1 MHQLF
6 HPAVSEWFT
15 EAFGSPTSVQLQ
27 AWEKIAQR
35 QHTLIAA
42 PTGSGKTLAGFLAV
56 IDDLIQQGL
65 NGELQ
70 PGIQIVYVS
79 PLKALSNDIERNL
92 QFPLHGI
99 REKLAELGLPEIT
112 IEAMVRTGDTP
123 AADRTQMLKNP
134 PHILVTTPESLYL
147 LLTSTKG
154 REMLSTTR
162 TLIIDEIHALTG
174 SKRGSHFS
182 LSVERLEA
190 LTFHTLLRIGI
201 SATQKPIEKV
211 AAFLTGSPGKTCHIV
226 DTGHRRKMELAVE
239 LPKSPLTAVMA
250 NEVWTEIYDRLEA
263 LIREHRTTLIFVNTR
278 RMAERLAFH
287 LAERMG
293 DNVVM
298 AHHGSMSREHRF
310 EAEQKLKGGHLR
322 ALVATASLELGIDIG
337 SVDLVCQMSS
347 PRSISAFL
355 QRVGRSGH
363 TVAGTP
369 KGYIFPLTRDEL
381 VECTALIDAVRK
393 GELDRLLLPV
403 KPVDILAQQIVAEVA
418 CRDYEEDELFAL
430 CTSAYPY
437 HDLSRKE
444 FDEIIT
450 MLAEGFTTRRG
461 RRAAYLHHDA
471 VNGKVK
477 ARKGARLSALLCGG
491 AIPDLFDYD
500 IMLQP
505 ENVFVGTL
513 NEDFAIE
520 SLPGDVF
527 QLGNN
532 TWKVLKLE
540 TGRML
545 VEDATG
551 QSPTIPFW
559 LGEAPGRTDEL
570 SYAVSRLKEGVSE
583 RLGDLADLKPLS
595 AYEEGEEIDYSWK
608 KPAMDWVMEETGV
621 QEAVADQLVTYL
633 ATGKAAMN
641 LLPSQNDLVM
651 ERFFDEAGDMHLVI
665 HSTFGSRIN
674 KAWGLS
680 LRKRFCRKFNFELQA
695 AATED
700 AIILSLGATHS
711 FPLEE
716 VYHYLHPDKV
726 RDILVQALLDAPMF
740 GTRWRWNATRALAVP
755 RRYADRKVPP
765 QIQRSQAEDLVALV
779 FPDQLACL
787 ENIVGEREVPDH
799 PLIHQTIHDCL
810 TELMDIDGLENVI
823 RRIKEGTINL
833 HTMDLREASPLAAE
847 ILTARPYAFLDDAP
861 LEERRTNA
869 VQTRRWLD
877 PAEAK
882 GLGQLDSA
890 AILAVQNEAWPEA
903 VNAEELHDA
912 LVLCGFITQE
922 EGEQNNWQLYFAQLM
937 GERRATLLTFEKAA
951 VWVAA
956 ERLHQV
962 KQLLPGAV
970 CDPEIE
976 TPERILLKSEGKD
989 ALVELVRGRLEAL
1002 GPVCSDDI
1010 ATSIGLPESAIMQAL
1025 LALENEG
1032 FVFRGQFT
1040 PGEER
1045 LEWCERRLLA
1055 RIHRYTLQKLRSE
1068 IEPVSAADFMRYLFR
1083 RHQLDGNA
1091 AQGPEALK
1099 KALERLEGFEA
1110 QAAAWESDLLPS
1122 RVSDYDYMWLDV
1134 MCLSGMTGWGRF
1146 RPQVVGKNEKPSAS
1160 PIKTT
1165 PIAIIS
1171 RLTSNIWQSPNAASE
1186 NELQL
1191 TPEAEKVM
1199 QCLRS
1204 NGACFFHDI
1213 QQKTALFK
1221 SQVEDAL
1228 SELVAACLVTS
1239 DSFNG
1244 LRALLVPAKYKQ
1256 NGTGRSR
1263 NMPFTMEQAG
1273 RWSLLKP
1280 PVTAEE
1286 PTKSQEQKRLEN
1298 IVHILLKRYGVLFR
1312 KLVER
1317 EPYAP
1322 AWRELVRVLR
1332 LMEAR
1337 GEIRGGRFVTGV
1349 WGEQFALPEAIAE
1362 LRLVRKEGKKGTL
1375 ISISAADPLNLT
1387 GIITPGRRISSIF
1400 TNRVLYLDGVPVA
1413 IKEGKET
1420 QVLVE
1425 VDEGEKWKL
1434 QNALIQRKVP
1444 PRLRTYLGKG
1454 VF

>member
-1 MHQLF
+1 MFSLF

-15 EAFGSPTSVQLQ
+15 QAFGSPTPVQQQ
-27 AWEKIAQR
+27 AWEQIAQR

-56 IDDLIQQGL
+56 INDLVEQGL
-65 NGELQ
+65 NGGLQ
-70 PGIQIVYVS
+70 QGVQVVYVS
-79 PLKALSNDIERNL
+79 PLKALSNDIDRNL
-92 QFPLHGI
+92 QFPLKGI
-99 REKLAELGLPEIT
+99 REKLAELGLPEVQ
-112 IEAMVRTGDTP
+112 IETMVRTGDTP
-123 AADRTQMLKNP
+123 AADRAEMLKNP

-154 REMLSTTR
+154 RQMLSTTR

-174 SKRGSHFS
+174 SKRGSHMS
-182 LSVERLEA
+182 LTVERLEK
-190 LTFHTLLRIGI
+190 LTGRSLLRIGI

-211 AAFLTGSPGKTCHIV
+211 ADFLTGAPGKVCRIV
-226 DTGHRRKMELAVE
+226 DTGHRRRMELSIE
-239 LPKSPLTAVMA
+239 LPNSPLQAVMA
-250 NEVWTEIYDRLEA
+250 NEVWDELYQQLEK
-263 LIREHRTTLIFVNTR
+263 LIGEHRTTLIFVNTR
-278 RMAERLAFH
+278 RMAERMAFN
-287 LAERMG
+287 LAERLG
-293 DNVVM
+293 DDVVM
-298 AHHGSMSREHRF
+298 AHHGSMSREYRF
-310 EAEQKLKGGHLR
+310 EAEQKLKAGNLR

-337 SVDLVCQMSS
+337 SVDLVCQMGS

-369 KGYIFPLTRDEL
+369 KGMLFPLTRDEL
-381 VECTALIDAVRK
+381 IECTALIHAVRK
-393 GELDRLLLPV
+393 GELDRLILPH

-418 CRDYEEDELFAL
+418 CRDYEENELFEL

-437 HDLSRKE
+437 RELTRKE
-444 FDEIIT
+444 FDDIVS

-461 RRAAYLHHDA
+461 RRSAYLHHDA
-471 VNGKVK
+471 VNGVLK

-500 IMLQP
+500 IILQP

-520 SLPGDVF
+520 SLPGDIF

-545 VEDATG
+545 VEDARG
-551 QSPTIPFW
+551 QAPNMPFW

-570 SYAVSRLKEGVSE
+570 SHAVSRLREGVSE
-583 RLGDLADLKPLS
+583 KLGDLSGLKPLHE
-595 AYEEGEEIDYSWK
+595 YQDGEPIDETWK
-608 KPAMDWVMEETGV
+608 EAAVAWVMEEAGV
-621 QEAVADQLVTYL
+621 QESAADQLVTYL
-633 ATGKAAMN
+633 AAGKAAMG
-641 LLPSQNDLVM
+641 LIPSQNDLM
-651 ERFFDEAGDMHLVI
+651 LERFFDEAGDMHLVI
-665 HSTFGSRIN
+665 HSPFGSRIN
-674 KAWGLS
+674 KGWGLS

-726 RDILVQALLDAPMF
+726 REILVQALLDAPMF

-787 ENIVGEREVPDH
+787 ENIVGEREIPEH
-799 PLIHQTIHDCL
+799 PLIQQTIHDCL
-810 TELMDIDGLENVI
+810 TELMDIDGLEKLI
-823 RRIKEGTINL
+823 RRIKDGDVRM
-833 HTMDLREASPLAAE
+833 HAMDLREASPLAAE
-847 ILTARPYAFLDDAP
+847 ILSARPYAFLDDAP

-882 GLGQLDSA
+882 DLGRLDLV
-890 AILAVQNEAWPEA
+890 AIESVKQEAWPQA
-903 VNAEELHDA
+903 QTADELHDA
-912 LVLCGFITQE
+912 LVLCGYITQQ
-922 EGEQNNWQLYFAQLM
+922 EGEGNGWQLYFAQLM
-937 GERRATLLTFEKAA
+937 GERRATLLTKEK
-951 VWVAA
+951 VSLWVAA

-962 KQLLPGAV
+962 QQLVPGAL
-970 CDPEIE
+970 CDPAIE
-976 TPERILLKSEGKD
+976 TPERIVQKNEGKD
-989 ALVELVRGRLEAL
+989 ALTELVRGRLEAL
-1002 GPVCSDDI
+1002 GPVRVAEI
-1010 ATSIGLPESAIMQAL
+1010 AENLGLPEATVLMAMI
-1025 LALENEG
+1025 ALENEG
-1032 FVFRGQFT
+1032 FVFRGHFT
-1040 PGEER
+1040 PGEPGQ
-1045 LEWCERRLLA
+1045 EWCERRLLA

-1068 IEPVSAADFMRYLFR
+1068 IEPVSAADLMRYLFR
-1083 RHQLDGNA
+1083 RHQLDGQA
-1091 AQGPEALK
+1091 PQGPEALK

-1110 QAAAWESDLLPS
+1110 QAAAWESDLLPA

-1134 MCLSGMTGWGRF
+1134 LCLSGIIGWGRF
-1146 RPQVVGKNEKPSAS
+1146 RPQANSKNEKPAAS

-1165 PIAIIS
+1165 PIALVS
-1171 RLTSNIWQSPNAASE
+1171 RTNTGIWKNGSSAEPA
-1186 NELQL
+1186 QL
-1191 TPEAEKVM
+1191 TAEAQSVM
-1199 QCLRS
+1199 DCLRTH
-1204 NGACFFHDI
+1204 GASFFHDI
-1213 QQKTALFK
+1213 QQKTGLFK

-1256 NGTGRSR
+1256 NGGSRYRSL
-1263 NMPFTMEQAG
+1263 PFTMEQAG
-1273 RWSLLKP
+1273 RWSLLSQ
-1280 PVTAEE
+1280 VQGAATDASR
-1286 PTKSQEQKRLEN
+1286 SQEQKRMES
-1298 IVHILLKRYGVLFR
+1298 IARILLQRYGVLFR

-1337 GEIRGGRFVTGV
+1337 GEIRGGRFVVGV
-1349 WGEQFALPEAIAE
+1349 WGEQYALSEAVAE
-1362 LRLVRKEGKKGTL
+1362 LRAVRREEKKGAL
-1375 ISISAADPLNLT
+1375 ISVSAADPLNLT

-1400 TNRVLYLDGVPVA
+1400 TNRILYLDGIPVA
-1413 IKEGKET
+1413 VKEGKEISY
-1420 QVLVE
+1420 LIE
-1425 VDEGEKWKL
+1425 VDDAEKWKL
-1434 QNALIQRKVP
+1434 QNALIQRKVS
-1444 PRLRTYLGKG
+1444 PRLRAYLGKG